1 MLVLKSKNFQKHIS
15 SYKIVN
21 NKGVTVWL
29 TGLSG
34 AGKSTIARHIEKE
47 LKARNRQ
54 VEVLDGD
61 LIRTWLSQG
70 LGFSKKDRDINVR
83 RVGFVANLLSRN
95 GVIVIAATISPYQDI
110 RDEIRAINK
119 NFIEVY
125 VNAPLEI
132 CEARD
137 VKGLY
142 AKARAGEIKG
152 FTGIDDPY
160 EVPMNPE
167 VICESGKETVEESA
181 GKVIRALE
189 ELGYLQVAAES
200 LS

>member
-1 MLVLKSKNFQKHIS
+1 MRVKAQLPDVSKQK
-15 SYKIVN
+15 
-21 NKGVTVWL
+21 
-29 TGLSG
+29 
-34 AGKSTIARHIEKE
+34 

-95 GVIVIAATISPYQDI
+95 GVVVIAATISPYQDI

-119 NFIEVY
+119 DFVEVH
-125 VNAPLEI
+125 VNAPLEV
-132 CEARD
+132 CEGRD

-142 AKARAGEIKG
+142 AKARSGEIKG

-160 EVPMNPE
+160 EVPLNPE
-167 VICESGKETVEESA
+167 VVCESGKETVEESA
-181 GKVIRALE
+181 NKVISALE
-189 ELGYLQVAAES
+189 ELGYVRVRAES
-200 LS
+200 QV

>member
-1 MLVLKSKNFQKHIS
+1 MNH
-15 SYKIVN
+15 
-21 NKGVTVWL
+21 KGVTVWL

-34 AGKSTIARHIEKE
+34 AGKTSVARCLEAE
-47 LKARNRQ
+47 LKSRNCK

-95 GVIVIAATISPYQDI
+95 GVIVIAATISPYQEI
-110 RDEIRAINK
+110 RDEIRAINQD
-119 NFIEVY
+119 FVEVY
-125 VNAPLEI
+125 INTPLEV

-160 EVPMNPE
+160 EVPTNPE
-167 VICESGKETVEESA
+167 VVCESARETVEQSA
-181 GKVIRALE
+181 NKAIATLE
-189 ELGYLQVAAES
+189 KLGYIQFAAKS
-200 LS
+200 

>member
-1 MLVLKSKNFQKHIS
+1 LTFLRNYISINFNFLELNILNH
-15 SYKIVN
+15 
-21 NKGVTVWL
+21 KGVTIWL

-34 AGKSTIARHIEKE
+34 AGKTSVARCLEAE
-47 LKARNRQ
+47 LKSQNCK

-95 GVIVIAATISPYQDI
+95 GVIVIAATISPYQEI
-110 RDEIRAINK
+110 RDEIRAINQD
-119 NFIEVY
+119 FVEVY
-125 VNAPLEI
+125 INTPLEV

-160 EVPMNPE
+160 EVPKNPE
-167 VICESGKETVEESA
+167 VVCESAQETVEQSTN
-181 GKVIRALE
+181 KVIGTLE
-189 ELGYLQVAAES
+189 KLGYIQFAAKS
-200 LS
+200 

>member
-1 MLVLKSKNFQKHIS
+1 M
-15 SYKIVN
+15 N

-34 AGKSTIARHIEKE
+34 AGKTTIVRCIEEK
-47 LKARNRQ
+47 LKARNCR

-95 GVIVIAATISPYQDI
+95 GVVVLAATISPYQDI

-119 NFIEVY
+119 DFVEVH
-125 VNAPLEI
+125 VNAPLEV

-160 EVPMNPE
+160 EVPLNPE
-167 VICESGKETVEESA
+167 VVCESGKETVEESA
-181 GKVIRALE
+181 DRVISALE
-189 ELGYLQVAAES
+189 ELGYVEVRAES
-200 LS
+200 GV

>member
-1 MLVLKSKNFQKHIS
+1 M
-15 SYKIVN
+15 N

-34 AGKSTIARHIEKE
+34 AGKTTIARTVEEK
-47 LKARNRQ
+47 LKARNCQ

-61 LIRTWLSQG
+61 LIRTWLSEG

-95 GVIVIAATISPYQDI
+95 GVVVVAAMISPYQDI

-119 NFIEVY
+119 NFVEVH
-125 VNAPLEI
+125 VNAPLEL

-142 AKARAGEIKG
+142 AKARSGEIKG

-160 EVPMNPE
+160 EVPLNPE
-167 VICESGKETVEESA
+167 VVCESGEESVEESA
-181 GKVIRALE
+181 DKVIGALQ
-189 ELGYLQVAAES
+189 ELGYVRVAVEYQI
-200 LS
+200 

>member
-1 MLVLKSKNFQKHIS
+1 M
-15 SYKIVN
+15 N

-34 AGKSTIARHIEKE
+34 AGKSTIARCIEAS

-119 NFIEVY
+119 DFVEVH
-125 VNAPLEI
+125 VNAPLEV

-142 AKARAGEIKG
+142 ARARSGEIKG

-160 EVPMNPE
+160 EVPVNPE
-167 VICESGKETVEESA
+167 VVCESGKETVEESA
-181 GKVIRALE
+181 DKVIRALE
-189 ELGYLQVAAES
+189 ELGYLGVGAEYQV
-200 LS
+200 

>member
-1 MLVLKSKNFQKHIS
+1 M
-15 SYKIVN
+15 N

-34 AGKSTIARHIEKE
+34 AGKTTIARRIEAE
-47 LKARNRQ
+47 LKARNCQ

-70 LGFSKKDRDINVR
+70 LGFSKKDRDINVS

-95 GVIVIAATISPYQDI
+95 GVVVIAAMISPYQDI

-119 NFIEVY
+119 DFVEVH
-125 VNAPLEI
+125 VNAPLEL

-142 AKARAGEIKG
+142 AKARSGEIKG

-160 EVPMNPE
+160 EVPLNPE
-167 VICESGKETVEESA
+167 VVCESGKETVEESA
-181 GKVIRALE
+181 FKVIGALE
-189 ELGYLQVAAES
+189 ELGYVRVAVEYQI
-200 LS
+200 

>member
-1 MLVLKSKNFQKHIS
+1 MM
-15 SYKIVN
+15 N
-21 NKGVTVWL
+21 NRGVTVWL

-34 AGKSTIARHIEKE
+34 AGKSTIARRVEAE

-119 NFIEVY
+119 DFVEVH
-125 VNAPLEI
+125 VNAPLEV
-132 CEARD
+132 CEGRD

-160 EVPMNPE
+160 EIPVNPE
-167 VICESGKETVEESA
+167 VVCESGKETVEESA
-181 GKVIRALE
+181 NKVIRTLE
-189 ELGYLQVAAES
+189 ELGYVRGVVEYQI
-200 LS
+200 

>member
-1 MLVLKSKNFQKHIS
+1 M
-15 SYKIVN
+15 N

-34 AGKSTIARHIEKE
+34 AGKTTIARCIEE
-47 LKARNRQ
+47 QLKARNCQ

-95 GVIVIAATISPYQDI
+95 GVVVIAAMISPYQEI

-119 NFIEVY
+119 DFVEVH
-125 VNAPLEI
+125 VNAPLEL

-142 AKARAGEIKG
+142 AKARSGEIKG

-160 EVPMNPE
+160 EIPLNPE
-167 VICESGKETVEESA
+167 VVCESGEETVEESA
-181 GKVIRALE
+181 KKVIKALE
-189 ELGYLQVAAES
+189 ELGYVRVAVEYQI
-200 LS
+200 

>member
-1 MLVLKSKNFQKHIS
+1 MNH
-15 SYKIVN
+15 
-21 NKGVTVWL
+21 KGVTIWL

-34 AGKSTIARHIEKE
+34 AGKTSVARCLEAE
-47 LKARNRQ
+47 LKSRNCK

-95 GVIVIAATISPYQDI
+95 GVIVIAATISPYQEI
-110 RDEIRAINK
+110 RDEIRAINQD
-119 NFIEVY
+119 FVEVY
-125 VNAPLEI
+125 MNTPLEV

-160 EVPMNPE
+160 EVPTNPE
-167 VICESGKETVEESA
+167 VVCESGHETVEQSVN
-181 GKVIRALE
+181 KVIGTLE
-189 ELGYLQVAAES
+189 KLGYIQFAAKS
-200 LS
+200 

>member
-1 MLVLKSKNFQKHIS
+1 M
-15 SYKIVN
+15 

-34 AGKSTIARHIEKE
+34 AGKSTIARQLEQE
-47 LKARNRQ
+47 LKSRNCK

-95 GVIVIAATISPYQDI
+95 GVVVIAATISPYQAI
-110 RDEIRAINK
+110 RDEIREINK
-119 NFIEVY
+119 DFVEVH
-125 VNAPLEI
+125 VNAPLEV

-160 EVPMNPE
+160 EVPLNPE
-167 VICESGKETVEESA
+167 VVCESGKEAVEESVN
-181 GKVIRALE
+181 KVIGTLE
-189 ELGYLQVAAES
+189 KRGYIQVAAES
-200 LS
+200 QV

>member
-1 MLVLKSKNFQKHIS
+1 MT
-15 SYKIVN
+15 N

-34 AGKSTIARHIEKE
+34 AGKTTIARRIEE
-47 LKARNRQ
+47 QLKARSCQ

-70 LGFSKKDRDINVR
+70 LGFSKKDRDTNVR

-95 GVIVIAATISPYQDI
+95 GVVVIAAMISPYQEI

-119 NFIEVY
+119 DFVEVH
-125 VNAPLEI
+125 VNTPLEI

-142 AKARAGEIKG
+142 ARARAGEIKG

-160 EVPMNPE
+160 EVPTN
-167 VICESGKETVEESA
+167 
-181 GKVIRALE
+181 
-189 ELGYLQVAAES
+189 
-200 LS
+200 

>member
-1 MLVLKSKNFQKHIS
+1 MI
-15 SYKIVN
+15 

-34 AGKSTIARHIEKE
+34 AGKSTIARRIESE

-119 NFIEVY
+119 DFVEVH
-125 VNAPLEI
+125 VNAPLEV

-142 AKARAGEIKG
+142 ARARSGEIKG

-160 EVPMNPE
+160 EVPVNPE
-167 VICESGKETVEESA
+167 VVCESGKETVEESA
-181 GKVIRALE
+181 DKVIRALE
-189 ELGYLQVAAES
+189 ELGYLGVRVEYQI
-200 LS
+200 

>member
-1 MLVLKSKNFQKHIS
+1 M
-15 SYKIVN
+15 N

-34 AGKSTIARHIEKE
+34 AGKTTIARRIEE
-47 LKARNRQ
+47 QLKARNCQ

-95 GVIVIAATISPYQDI
+95 GVVVIAAMISPYQEI

-119 NFIEVY
+119 DFVEVY
-125 VNAPLEI
+125 VNAPLEL

-142 AKARAGEIKG
+142 AKARSGEIKG

-160 EVPMNPE
+160 EVPLNPE
-167 VICESGKETVEESA
+167 VVCESGKESVEESA
-181 GKVIRALE
+181 KKVIRTLE
-189 ELGYLQVAAES
+189 ELGYVRGVIEYQI
-200 LS
+200 

>member
-1 MLVLKSKNFQKHIS
+1 M
-15 SYKIVN
+15 N

-34 AGKSTIARHIEKE
+34 AGKTTIARCIEE
-47 LKARNRQ
+47 QLKARNCQ

-95 GVIVIAATISPYQDI
+95 GVVVIVAMISPYQEI

-119 NFIEVY
+119 DFVEVY
-125 VNAPLEI
+125 VNAPLEL

-142 AKARAGEIKG
+142 AKARSGEIKG

-160 EVPMNPE
+160 EIPLNPE
-167 VICESGKETVEESA
+167 VVCESGEETVEESA
-181 GKVIRALE
+181 KKVIGTLE
-189 ELGYLQVAAES
+189 ELGYVRVAVEYQI
-200 LS
+200 

>member
-1 MLVLKSKNFQKHIS
+1 M
-15 SYKIVN
+15 N

-34 AGKSTIARHIEKE
+34 AGKTTIARRIEAE
-47 LKARNRQ
+47 LKARNCQ

-95 GVIVIAATISPYQDI
+95 GVVVIAAMISPYQDI

-119 NFIEVY
+119 DFVEVH
-125 VNAPLEI
+125 VNAPLEL

-142 AKARAGEIKG
+142 AKARSGEIKG

-160 EVPMNPE
+160 EVPLNPE
-167 VICESGKETVEESA
+167 VVCESGKETVEESA
-181 GKVIRALE
+181 FKVIGTLE
-189 ELGYLQVAAES
+189 ELGYVRVAVECQI
-200 LS
+200 

>member
-1 MLVLKSKNFQKHIS
+1 M
-15 SYKIVN
+15 N

-34 AGKSTIARHIEKE
+34 AGKTTIARRIEAE
-47 LKARNRQ
+47 LKARNYQ

-95 GVIVIAATISPYQDI
+95 GVVVIAAMISPYQEI

-119 NFIEVY
+119 DFVEVH
-125 VNAPLEI
+125 VNAPLEL

-142 AKARAGEIKG
+142 AKARSGEIKG

-160 EVPMNPE
+160 EVPLHPE
-167 VICESGKETVEESA
+167 VVCESGEETVEESA
-181 GKVIRALE
+181 KKVIGTLE
-189 ELGYLQVAAES
+189 ELGYVRVAVEYQI
-200 LS
+200 

>member
-1 MLVLKSKNFQKHIS
+1 M
-15 SYKIVN
+15 VN
-21 NKGVTVWL
+21 LEFVNRSEMIKNKGVTVWL

-34 AGKSTIARHIEKE
+34 AGKTTIARRIEAE
-47 LKARNRQ
+47 LKARNCQ

-95 GVIVIAATISPYQDI
+95 GVVVIAAMISPYQEI

-119 NFIEVY
+119 DFVEVY
-125 VNAPLEI
+125 VNAPLEL

-142 AKARAGEIKG
+142 AKARSGEIKG

-160 EVPMNPE
+160 EIPLNPE
-167 VICESGKETVEESA
+167 VVCESGEETVEESA
-181 GKVIRALE
+181 KKVIKALE
-189 ELGYLQVAAES
+189 ELGYVRVAVEYQI
-200 LS
+200 

>member
-1 MLVLKSKNFQKHIS
+1 M
-15 SYKIVN
+15 VN

-34 AGKSTIARHIEKE
+34 AGKTTIVRRIEEK
-47 LKARNRQ
+47 LKARNCR

-95 GVIVIAATISPYQDI
+95 GVVVLAATISPYQDI

-119 NFIEVY
+119 DFVEVY
-125 VNAPLEI
+125 VNAPLEV

-142 AKARAGEIKG
+142 AKARSGEIKG

-160 EVPMNPE
+160 EVPLNPE
-167 VICESGKETVEESA
+167 VVCESGEESVEESA
-181 GKVIRALE
+181 DKVIRALQ
-189 ELGYLQVAAES
+189 ELGYVGVVAES
-200 LS
+200 QV

>member
-1 MLVLKSKNFQKHIS
+1 M
-15 SYKIVN
+15 N

-34 AGKSTIARHIEKE
+34 AGKTTIARQIEAE
-47 LKARNRQ
+47 LKARNCK

-95 GVIVIAATISPYQDI
+95 GVVVIAAMISPYQEI
-110 RDEIRAINK
+110 RDEIRAINQD
-119 NFIEVY
+119 FVEVH
-125 VNAPLEI
+125 VSTPLEV

-160 EVPMNPE
+160 EVPVNPE
-167 VICESGKETVEESA
+167 VVCKSGKESVEESA
-181 GKVIRALE
+181 NKVINTLE
-189 ELGYLQVAAES
+189 KLGYIQVTTES
-200 LS
+200 QI

>member
-1 MLVLKSKNFQKHIS
+1 MNH
-15 SYKIVN
+15 
-21 NKGVTVWL
+21 KGVTIWL

-34 AGKSTIARHIEKE
+34 AGKTSVARCLEAE
-47 LKARNRQ
+47 LKSQNCK

-95 GVIVIAATISPYQDI
+95 GVIVIAATISPYQEI
-110 RDEIRAINK
+110 RDEIRAINQD
-119 NFIEVY
+119 FVEVY
-125 VNAPLEI
+125 INTPLEV

-160 EVPMNPE
+160 EVPKNPE
-167 VICESGKETVEESA
+167 VVCESVQETVEQSTN
-181 GKVIRALE
+181 KVIGTLE
-189 ELGYLQVAAES
+189 KLGYIQFAAKS
-200 LS
+200 

>member
-1 MLVLKSKNFQKHIS
+1 M
-15 SYKIVN
+15 N

-34 AGKSTIARHIEKE
+34 AGKTTIARLVEAQ
-47 LKARNRQ
+47 LKARNCK

-95 GVIVIAATISPYQDI
+95 GVVVIAAMISPYQEI
-110 RDEIRAINK
+110 RDEIRAINQ
-119 NFIEVY
+119 NFLEVH
-125 VNAPLEI
+125 VSTPLEV

-160 EVPMNPE
+160 EVPVNPE
-167 VICESGKETVEESA
+167 VVCESGKETVEESA
-181 GKVIRALE
+181 NKVINTLE
-189 ELGYLQVAAES
+189 KLGYIQVTTEYQI
-200 LS
+200 

>member
-1 MLVLKSKNFQKHIS
+1 MA
-15 SYKIVN
+15 N

-34 AGKSTIARHIEKE
+34 AGKTTIARRIEE
-47 LKARNRQ
+47 QLKARSCQ

-70 LGFSKKDRDINVR
+70 LGFSKKDRDTNVR

-95 GVIVIAATISPYQDI
+95 GVVVIAAMISPYQEI

-119 NFIEVY
+119 DFVEVH
-125 VNAPLEI
+125 VNTPLEI

-142 AKARAGEIKG
+142 ARARAGEIKG

-160 EVPMNPE
+160 EVPTNPE

-181 GKVIRALE
+181 NKVIGALE
-189 ELGYLQVAAES
+189 KLGYLEVAVEY
-200 LS
+200 

>member
-1 MLVLKSKNFQKHIS
+1 MKSKNFQKHIS

>member
-1 MLVLKSKNFQKHIS
+1 LTFLRNYISINFNFLELNILNH
-15 SYKIVN
+15 
-21 NKGVTVWL
+21 KGVTIWL

-34 AGKSTIARHIEKE
+34 AGKTSVARCLEAE
-47 LKARNRQ
+47 LKSQNCK

-95 GVIVIAATISPYQDI
+95 GVIVIAATISPYQEI
-110 RDEIRAINK
+110 RDEIRAINQD
-119 NFIEVY
+119 FVEVY
-125 VNAPLEI
+125 INTPLEV

-160 EVPMNPE
+160 EVPKNPE
-167 VICESGKETVEESA
+167 VVCESVQETVEQSTN
-181 GKVIRALE
+181 KVIGTLE
-189 ELGYLQVAAES
+189 KLGYIQFAAKS
-200 LS
+200 

>member
-1 MLVLKSKNFQKHIS
+1 MNH
-15 SYKIVN
+15 
-21 NKGVTVWL
+21 KGVTVWL

-34 AGKSTIARHIEKE
+34 AGKTTIARCLEAE
-47 LKARNRQ
+47 LKSRNCK

-95 GVIVIAATISPYQDI
+95 GVIVIAATISPYQEI
-110 RDEIRAINK
+110 RDEIRAINQD
-119 NFIEVY
+119 FVEVY
-125 VNAPLEI
+125 INTPLEV

-160 EVPMNPE
+160 EVPTNPE
-167 VICESGKETVEESA
+167 VVCESAKETVEESA
-181 GKVIRALE
+181 NKVIGTLE
-189 ELGYLQVAAES
+189 KLGYIQFAAKS
-200 LS
+200 